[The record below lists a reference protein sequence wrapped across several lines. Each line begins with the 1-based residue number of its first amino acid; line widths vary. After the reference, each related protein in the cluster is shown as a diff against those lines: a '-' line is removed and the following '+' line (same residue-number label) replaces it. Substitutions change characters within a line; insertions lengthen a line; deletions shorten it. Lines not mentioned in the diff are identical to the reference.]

1 MRRLRRSVRTF
12 DVFWWVDSFFN
23 AAISHDLSA
32 FPAPEEDNMAPEVA
46 ADFLPF

>member
-12 DVFWWVDSFFN
+12 DVFWWVDSFLN

-32 FPAPEEDNMAPEVA
+32 FPAPEADVAQEVA
-46 ADFLPF
+46 VDFLPF